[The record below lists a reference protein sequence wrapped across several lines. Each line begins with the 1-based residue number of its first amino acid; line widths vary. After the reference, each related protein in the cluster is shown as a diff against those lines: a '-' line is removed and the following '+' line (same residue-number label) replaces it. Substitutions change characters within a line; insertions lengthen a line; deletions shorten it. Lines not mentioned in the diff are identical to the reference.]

1 MKKIFLLRFISCAA
15 CVAALGAVVCA
26 ATLQDGVRADAY
38 YREGAKFA
46 LEGRLAEA
54 ASAFERVVSLDQSN
68 GNAYYSLGNVYAEM
82 GRWADAVNAY
92 YKAVSLNK
100 EDVEAYN
107 ALGIAL
113 GMRGQYRQAA
123 SAFEKA
129 IKIYPKWA
137 EPYYNLSQARRHL
150 HQDDEA
156 RAAYTRAVKLRPDYA
171 TRPPQ
176 RFTAAGAKPDT
187 PRSEKA
193 AANTAANTDAVA
205 ANTAAAGVLP
215 ETLFTGPP
223 APADARARDAAAP
236 PSHAGT
242 ADRATPADS
251 NDARA
256 YFDLGVKQTRAGH
269 YEEATLAFRRAV
281 LLDRNNARAYSELG
295 DAYAALGRWR
305 ESVDAYEQ
313 AARLRP
319 DDPKIYQGLGRSYA
333 KLRETVP
340 APEAAGD
347 TRGAGAKAPQ
357 PSGTTADAER
367 AKGLSADARSGGTT
381 AGNVGARTAPPR
393 TEQARGVASA
403 PVTKAVGDVD
413 PTAVYRVGPGDVL
426 DVRVFDG
433 GERRTTSFEVT
444 PTGLL
449 AYPSLSEPLNVA
461 GLTTEEI
468 AARLGA
474 ELRRQDGARADPDV
488 AIGVR
493 QYASHAIIISGM
505 VKDAGTKILQREG
518 VPLYVIIAYAQPLPG
533 AGQAVVAARATGRV
547 TTVDLSDTRATRML
561 VRPGDVINVRAPAE
575 QFFYVAGAVRQPG
588 QKKFHPEL
596 TLTQAVLAA
605 GGVSEPRAVVAVISR
620 QAEDGRLASLRFDL
634 KEIGAGRVPDPVIQ
648 AGDRIEVLR

>member
-1 MKKIFLLRFISCAA
+1 
-15 CVAALGAVVCA
+15 
-26 ATLQDGVRADAY
+26 
-38 YREGAKFA
+38 
-46 LEGRLAEA
+46 
-54 ASAFERVVSLDQSN
+54 
-68 GNAYYSLGNVYAEM
+68 
-82 GRWADAVNAY
+82 

-113 GMRGQYRQAA
+113 GMRGQYLQAA

-156 RAAYTRAVKLRPDYA
+156 RAAYNRAVKLRPDYA

-176 RFTAAGAKPDT
+176 RFTAAGTKPDLT

-193 AANTAANTDAVA
+193 AADNAANTAAVA

-215 ETLFTGPP
+215 ETLFTGPTAP
-223 APADARARDAAAP
+223 APTAPADARAREAAAP
-236 PSHAGT
+236 PSHAET
-242 ADRATPADS
+242 ADSATPSDS
-251 NDARA
+251 NDARS
-256 YFDLGVKQTRAGH
+256 YFNLGVKQARAGH
-269 YEEATLAFRRAV
+269 YEEATLAFRRAI
-281 LLDRNNARAYSELG
+281 LLDRNNAGAYSELG
-295 DAYAALGRWR
+295 EAYAALGRWR

-313 AARLRP
+313 AARLSP

-333 KLRETVP
+333 RLRETAT
-340 APEAAGD
+340 APEAAND
-347 TRGAGAKAPQ
+347 TRGTGAKAPQ
-357 PSGTTADAER
+357 PSGTTADAGR

-381 AGNVGARTAPPR
+381 AENAGAASAPPR
-393 TEQARGVASA
+393 SEQARSVAPAS
-403 PVTKAVGDVD
+403 VTKAGGDAD
-413 PTAVYRVGPGDVL
+413 PTLVYRVGPGDVL

-433 GERRTTSFEVT
+433 RERRTTSFEVT

-461 GLTTEEI
+461 GLTTEQI

-474 ELRRQDGARADPDV
+474 ELKLKDGARVDPDV
-488 AIGVR
+488 AVGVR

-533 AGQAVVAARATGRV
+533 AGQAVVTAKSTGRV
-547 TTVDLSDTRATRML
+547 TTVDLSDTRATKML

-596 TLTQAVLAA
+596 TLTQAVLSA
-605 GGVSEPRAVVAVISR
+605 GGVSEPRASVAVISR
-620 QAEDGRLASLRFDL
+620 QAEDGRLVSLRFDL

>member
-1 MKKIFLLRFISCAA
+1 MKKIYLLRFISCVA
-15 CVAALGAVVCA
+15 CVAALGAVVRA
-26 ATLQDGVRADAY
+26 ATLQDGARADAY
-38 YREGAKFA
+38 YREGAKLA

-54 ASAFERVVSLDQSN
+54 ASAFEQVVSLDQSN

-113 GMRGQYRQAA
+113 GMRGQYQQAA

-156 RAAYTRAVKLRPDYA
+156 RAAYNRAVKLRPDYA

-193 AANTAANTDAVA
+193 AANTAASTDAVA
-205 ANTAAAGVLP
+205 ANTAAVAANTAATGVLP
-215 ETLFTGPP
+215 ETLFTGPD
-223 APADARARDAAAP
+223 APADARARDAAL

-242 ADRATPADS
+242 ADSATPSDS
-251 NDARA
+251 NDARS
-256 YFDLGVKQTRAGH
+256 YFDLGVKQARAGH
-269 YEEATLAFRRAV
+269 YEEATLAFRRAI
-281 LLDRNNARAYSELG
+281 LLDRNNAGAYSELG

-313 AARLRP
+313 AARLSP

-333 KLRETVP
+333 KLRETTP
-340 APEAAGD
+340 APEASNDA
-347 TRGAGAKAPQ
+347 RGTGAKAPQ
-357 PSGTTADAER
+357 PSGTTAENA
-367 AKGLSADARSGGTT
+367 
-381 AGNVGARTAPPR
+381 GARAATPR
-393 TEQARGVASA
+393 VEQARSVAPAS
-403 PVTKAVGDVD
+403 VTKAGDSID
-413 PTAVYRVGPGDVL
+413 PTVIYRVGPGDVL

-433 GERRTTSFEVT
+433 RERRTTSFEVT

-461 GLTTEEI
+461 GLTTEQI

-474 ELRRQDGARADPDV
+474 ELKRQDGTRADPDV
-488 AIGVR
+488 AVGVR

-533 AGQAVVAARATGRV
+533 AGQAVVTAKSTGRV
-547 TTVDLSDTRATRML
+547 TTVDLSDTRATKML

-605 GGVSEPRAVVAVISR
+605 GGVSEPRASVAVISR

-634 KEIGAGRVPDPVIQ
+634 KEIGAGRVPDPFIQ